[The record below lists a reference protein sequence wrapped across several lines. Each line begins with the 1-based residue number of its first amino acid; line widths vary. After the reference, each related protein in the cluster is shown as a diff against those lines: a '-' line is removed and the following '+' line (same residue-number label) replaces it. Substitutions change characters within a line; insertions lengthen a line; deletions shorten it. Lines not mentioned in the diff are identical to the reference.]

1 MSTDFDEIREMLK
14 LLVISQNRT
23 DAQISKL
30 EMAQEKTDAQISK
43 LEMAQEKTDAQLAKT
58 IKKLDAIGVLMGELG
73 HSNGEYAESLFY
85 DSLADK
91 KTLGGIKY
99 EVISKNAN
107 RRRHRTEDEYDILLQ
122 NGSAVGIIE
131 VKYKVQK
138 GHIEKLLSKKQENFR
153 ILFPEF
159 NNFKLYMGIAGFSFE
174 PETESFA
181 ADNGLVVLK
190 QKGDVIQVNSS
201 QMRAF

>member
-1 MSTDFDEIREMLK
+1 MNSDFDEIREMLK
-14 LLVISQNRT
+14 QLVISQNRT

-30 EMAQEKTDAQISK
+30 EMAQEKTDAQ
-43 LEMAQEKTDAQLAKT
+43 LAKTDAQLAKT
-58 IKKLDAIGVLMGELG
+58 IKKLDAIGVQMGELG
-73 HSNGEYAESLFY
+73 HSNGEYAETIFY

-181 ADNGLVVLK
+181 TDNGLVVLK
-190 QKGDVIQVNSS
+190 QKGDIVQVNSS